1 MISQASSL
9 EKAFRLDQ
17 SIRARDNL
25 ENRAG
30 RGRAI
35 YEEEGGGG
43 FHVSELKAYKKATK
57 P

>member
-17 SIRARDNL
+17 SIRLRDNL

-30 RGRAI
+30 RGRAMRK
-35 YEEEGGGG
+35 GGG

>member
-35 YEEEGGGG
+35 YEEEGEG
-43 FHVSELKAYKKATK
+43 F
-57 P
+57 PCF